1 MLAAPSQVPLS
12 KGGQSGGERPLPWVA
27 RRPRSAAREGAPSS
41 VLNKEPFAGPEAPAR
56 GGRCAQKASALFS
69 PYLLFTRSPAGPGR
83 GGGDPRSAPGLASEP
98 RGHRARRELLP
109 AAPTWRGSQ
118 SLTWPRSV
126 ASASR
131 PRPRPPV
138 GWKGPGVGRA
148 LAPGA
153 RQEGRCGRRDSGART
168 RTQTSVGAERPG
180 AHREVGAPAGARGS
194 AAGRPAAPETKMA
207 VRGAPRR
214 PALAV
219 RHPARPARG
228 AARWSPAARPG
239 PSAGPRMPN
248 GDSGRGTPAGL
259 VGWPLAAGAPGR
271 RAQARGAP
279 HPGPAATPEPQPQPR
294 PRRSYLVWARAAV
307 RAGGGE
313 RGWSAEEATRPLL
326 SLWLPLGRRR
336 LYLTAAVPAR
346 TRHMG

>member
-1 MLAAPSQVPLS
+1 M
-12 KGGQSGGERPLPWVA
+12 
-27 RRPRSAAREGAPSS
+27 
-41 VLNKEPFAGPEAPAR
+41 LNKEPFAGPEAPAR

-168 RTQTSVGAERPG
+168 RTQTSVGAGRPG

-194 AAGRPAAPETKMA
+194 AAGRPAAPGDQDGCSRRA
-207 VRGAPRR
+207 AASGPRRPPPGPPGPGRGALVPRR
-214 PALAV
+214 PARALRGASHAQRGLGPRDPGGPRGV
-219 RHPARPARG
+219 APRRRSARPEG
-228 AARWSPAARPG
+228 
-239 PSAGPRMPN
+239 AGPRRP
-248 GDSGRGTPAGL
+248 P
-259 VGWPLAAGAPGR
+259 
-271 RAQARGAP
+271 
-279 HPGPAATPEPQPQPR
+279 PR
-294 PRRSYLVWARAAV
+294 PRRDPRAPAPAPAPTAPLVPGLG
-307 RAGGGE
+307 AGGGA
-313 RGWSAEEATRPLL
+313 G
-326 SLWLPLGRRR
+326 GRRR
-336 LYLTAAVPAR
+336 ARMERGRGDEAAAVSLAPSRPAPTLFNRGRPRADTPHGLTAWLRRP
-346 TRHMG
+346 GQ